1 MILREVIHEQTENK
15 TDDIRRERY
24 FTKMIENA
32 ENALREYLQERGGEQ
47 TLYVTEYMQRRS
59 YLLEWRKSGGGGKK
73 RGGIDA
79 VTKKQTT
86 YRIRAPTGKSITPTL
101 KN

>member
-1 MILREVIHEQTENK
+1 MSRQKTK

-47 TLYVTEYMQRRS
+47 NLYVTEYM
-59 YLLEWRKSGGGGKK
+59 
-73 RGGIDA
+73 
-79 VTKKQTT
+79 
-86 YRIRAPTGKSITPTL
+86 
-101 KN
+101 

>member
-1 MILREVIHEQTENK
+1 MSRQKTK
-15 TDDIRRERY
+15 TDDIRREHY

-59 YLLEWRKSGGGGKK
+59 YLLARRKMCVPG
-73 RGGIDA
+73 
-79 VTKKQTT
+79 
-86 YRIRAPTGKSITPTL
+86 
-101 KN
+101 

>member
-1 MILREVIHEQTENK
+1 MSRQKTK
-15 TDDIRRERY
+15 TDEIRRERY

-59 YLLEWRKSGGGGKK
+59 YLLE
-73 RGGIDA
+73 
-79 VTKKQTT
+79 
-86 YRIRAPTGKSITPTL
+86 
-101 KN
+101 

>member
-1 MILREVIHEQTENK
+1 MSRQKTK

-24 FTKMIENA
+24 FTKMIENAENA

-59 YLLEWRKSGGGGKK
+59 YLLE
-73 RGGIDA
+73 
-79 VTKKQTT
+79 
-86 YRIRAPTGKSITPTL
+86 
-101 KN
+101 

>member
-1 MILREVIHEQTENK
+1 MPAPLPGGGHTTIEQERRKPIAGGNQRK
-15 TDDIRRERY
+15 DHIRREHY

-59 YLLEWRKSGGGGKK
+59 YLLE
-73 RGGIDA
+73 
-79 VTKKQTT
+79 
-86 YRIRAPTGKSITPTL
+86 
-101 KN
+101 